1 VDRNDKV
8 FTLLYKIVMHQKV
21 SHPDKIQNT
30 FETHEGT
37 KVFCL
42 RVVEIQNINIPSYL
56 YNTFERRY
64 LYTFVIFNF
73 VHILFM

>member
-1 VDRNDKV
+1 
-8 FTLLYKIVMHQKV
+8 MHQKV

-56 YNTFERRY
+56 YKY
-64 LYTFVIFNF
+64 LRTKVFIYLRNI
-73 VHILFM
+73 